1 MASPTVKPLI
11 DDTQEEKDS
20 FNLWEAMKSVSTE
33 ATIQQRSEKLSFTF
47 VKPVCSSPP

>member
-1 MASPTVKPLI
+1 MAGPTVKPLI

-33 ATIQQRSEKLSFTF
+33 ANTTTF
-47 VKPVCSSPP
+47 KKTFIHIC